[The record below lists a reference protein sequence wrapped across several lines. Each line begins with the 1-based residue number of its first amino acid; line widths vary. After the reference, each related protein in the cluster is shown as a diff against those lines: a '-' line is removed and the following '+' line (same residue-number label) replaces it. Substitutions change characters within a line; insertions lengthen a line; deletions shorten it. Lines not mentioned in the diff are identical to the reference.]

1 MCREHRLP
9 EHVTSIAED
18 LLQDITDNPGS
29 ATEPREEHVADHL
42 PALIGLQRS
51 NEKTSLFLLAC
62 FSQTWFSKRIWVSF
76 PVRGF
81 CLFTLLCT

>member
-1 MCREHRLP
+1 MYRQHRLP

-29 ATEPREEHVADHL
+29 TTEPREERVADIL

-51 NEKTSLFLLAC
+51 NEKTSLFNFFWGGVCCQIL
-62 FSQTWFSKRIWVSF
+62 SPKH
-76 PVRGF
+76 GF
-81 CLFTLLCT
+81 KENLG

>member
-1 MCREHRLP
+1 MYRQHRLP

-29 ATEPREEHVADHL
+29 TTEPREERVADIL

-51 NEKTSLFLLAC
+51 NEKTSLFNFFWGGGLLSD
-62 FSQTWFSKRIWVSF
+62 FISQTWFQREFGLVSQ
-76 PVRGF
+76 
-81 CLFTLLCT
+81 